1 MNAPIAVGQLDR
13 STYLGGSDVAAILG
27 VSPWTTPF
35 MLFQKKTG
43 AYVEELTPA
52 KRRILERGARWEPI
66 VLEMMIDEL
75 TDRGHDVEVIA
86 TGQRYLDP
94 HLSFLAA
101 EIDAELLVDGEPVNA
116 EMKTA
121 GYFAAGAWGEYDSNE
136 VPIYY
141 LAQVMHG
148 LMIQPR
154 RRAVVAAVTGFDER
168 PMIRWVERDEE
179 TISAIR
185 AREVEFWQ
193 RIQSGDAPDPVTP
206 EDVTWLYPK
215 DSGATL
221 EADIALLEACGDLKA
236 LKANA
241 KELDAQMELLATKV
255 KARMGEAAALLGP
268 NGKPIATWKANKDG
282 SKTDWKAAFTEV
294 CQIAKVGELS
304 GQLIEANT
312 KTTLG
317 NRPFLIK

>member
-27 VSPWTTPF
+27 VSPWATPF

-43 AYVEELTPA
+43 AFVEELTPA

-66 VLEMMIDEL
+66 VLEMLVDEL
-75 TDRGHDVEVIA
+75 TDRGHEVEVIA

-94 HLSFLAA
+94 EYGFLAA
-101 EIDAELLVDGEPVNA
+101 EIDAELIVDGEPVNG

-154 RRAVVAAVTGFDER
+154 QRTVIAAVTGFDER
-168 PMIRWVERDEE
+168 PMIRWVDRDEE
-179 TISAIR
+179 TIAAIR
-185 AREVEFWQ
+185 AREIEFWQ

-206 EDVTWLYPK
+206 EDVKWLYPK

-221 EADIALLEACGDLKA
+221 EADIELLEACGDLKA

-241 KELDAQMELLATKV
+241 KDLDAQIELLATKV

-268 NGKPIATWKANKDG
+268 NGKPIATWKTNKAGG
-282 SKTDWKAAFTEV
+282 SKTDWQAVAVDVGATPEK
-294 CQIAKVGELS
+294 IAEH
-304 GQLIEANT
+304 T
-312 KTTLG
+312 KTTPG
-317 NRPFLIK
+317 ARPFLVK

>member
-1 MNAPIAVGQLDR
+1 MNAPIEVGQLDR
-13 STYLGGSDVAAILG
+13 ATYLGGSDVAAILG

-43 AYVEELTPA
+43 AFVEELTPA

-66 VLEMMIDEL
+66 VLEMLVDEL
-75 TDRGHDVEVIA
+75 TDRGHEVEVIA

-94 HLSFLAA
+94 EYSFLAA
-101 EIDAELLVDGEPVNA
+101 EIDAELIVDGEPVNG

-168 PMIRWVERDEE
+168 PMVRWVERDEE
-179 TISAIR
+179 TIAAIR
-185 AREVEFWQ
+185 AREIEFWQ

-206 EDVTWLYPK
+206 EDVKWLYPK

-221 EADIALLEACGDLKA
+221 EADIELLEACGDLKA

-241 KELDAQMELLATKV
+241 KELDAQIELLATKV
-255 KARMGEAAALLGP
+255 KARMGESAALLGP
-268 NGKPIATWKANKDG
+268 NGKPIATWKTNKSG
-282 SKTDWKAAFTEV
+282 SKTDWQAVATEAGADADL
-294 CQIAKVGELS
+294 IAHH
-304 GQLIEANT
+304 T
-312 KTTLG
+312 KTTQG
-317 NRPFLIK
+317 ARPFLIK

>member
-27 VSPWTTPF
+27 VSPWATPF

-66 VLEMMIDEL
+66 VLEMLVDEL
-75 TDRGHDVEVIA
+75 EDRGHDVEVIA

-94 HLSFLAA
+94 ECSFLAA
-101 EIDAELLVDGEPVNA
+101 EIDAELIVDGEPVNG

-168 PMIRWVERDEE
+168 PMIRWVDRDEE
-179 TISAIR
+179 TIAAIR
-185 AREVEFWQ
+185 AREIEFWD
-193 RIQSGDAPDPVTP
+193 RIQRGDAPDPITP
-206 EDVTWLYPK
+206 EDVKWLYPK
-215 DSGATL
+215 DSGKPL
-221 EADIALLEACGDLKA
+221 EADLELSLLCADIREFKAKAKDL
-236 LKANA
+236 
-241 KELDAQMELLATKV
+241 DSTIELLVTKV

-268 NGKPIATWKANKDG
+268 NGKPIATWKSNKAG
-282 SKTDWKAAFTEV
+282 SKTDWQAVATEAGADEAM
-294 CQIAKVGELS
+294 IAKH
-304 GQLIEANT
+304 T
-312 KTTLG
+312 KTTQG
-317 NRPFLIK
+317 ARPFLIK